1 MEFDRAALKLKARQ
15 SMSGR
20 RPSAILVSLVY
31 LLLTMGLSVA
41 VVLVLLQP
49 FVNLTLTAAFTEMG
63 DRELLRMLVSYLPF
77 WLIGLVLGLVVTLFS
92 YVMAFGYQGYV
103 LRLAR
108 GQEAGW
114 RELMGGFSSLGR
126 ALGVYLM
133 VGIFSALWYLAAYV
147 PAGVLQ
153 YLMEWLFPVRMQ
165 FLAVLLGL
173 ALNAAACVFYLSRIL
188 RYSLAPLA
196 LADQP
201 ELGVFGA
208 IRRSKELMQG
218 RRWEFFK
225 LNLSFLGWYLLEV
238 LVVLAGYWVSIVA
251 MTFLAGFGLWGA
263 GGASMDQI
271 LEQFVLLVV
280 QSVWVMPLCVAIA
293 SMLYL
298 MWLQP
303 YVSTT
308 VAHYYCWITD
318 TQAPAITPPAS
329 GQGGEPPQWRY
340 QNGGGGDHRYNGGA
354 PDSRRDPDKPF

>member
-1 MEFDRAALKLKARQ
+1 MGFDRAALKLKARQ

-31 LLLTMGLSVA
+31 LLLTMGLSVV

-49 FVNLTLTAAFTEMG
+49 FVNLMLTAALTEVG
-63 DRELLRMLVSYLPF
+63 DRELLRMLASYLPF
-77 WLIGLVLGLVVTLFS
+77 WLIGLALGVVVTLFS
-92 YVMAFGYQGYV
+92 YVMSFGYQGYV

-133 VGIFSALWYLAAYV
+133 VGIFSALWYLVAYV
-147 PAGVLQ
+147 PVTLVMLVWESVLNPAA
-153 YLMEWLFPVRMQ
+153 WW
-165 FLAVLLGL
+165 LAVPVELV
-173 ALNAAACVFYLSRIL
+173 LNVAVSVFYVSRVL

-225 LNLSFLGWYLLEV
+225 LNLSFLGWYLIEV

-251 MTFLAGFGLWGA
+251 ITFLAGFGLWGA
-263 GGASMDQI
+263 GGANMDRI
-271 LEQFVLLVV
+271 LEQLVLLIV
-280 QSVWVMPLCVAIA
+280 QSVWIMPLCIAIA

-318 TQAPAITPPAS
+318 TQAPPITPPAG

-340 QNGGGGDHRYNGGA
+340 QNGSGGDYRYNGGA
-354 PDSRRDPDKPF
+354 PDGRRDPDKPF